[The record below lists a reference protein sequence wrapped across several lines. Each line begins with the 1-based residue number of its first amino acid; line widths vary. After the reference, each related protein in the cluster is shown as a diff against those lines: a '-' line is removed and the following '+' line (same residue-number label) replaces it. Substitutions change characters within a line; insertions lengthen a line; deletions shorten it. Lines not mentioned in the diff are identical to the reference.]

1 MITEAEKVEIEEAAR
16 LSKTS
21 ELSMGAKDLFNL
33 KNVKTCAQTLFKK
46 REHHTRALMLFLILA
61 YELDYFVLKG
71 HWSTSYMFVRKT
83 LKFTMTDYSRFIT
96 IAGIMGL
103 LGQYVVLP
111 YMSTKLLWKDSV
123 IGMIGIFL
131 KWSLRSKLVTAQ
143 ITVNVFVHYFR
154 VYHKCDQLIVLWPCS
169 G

>member
-1 MITEAEKVEIEEAAR
+1 M
-16 LSKTS
+16 SKTKGS
-21 ELSMGAKDLFNL
+21 STGAKNLFSL
-33 KNVKTCAQTLFKK
+33 KNIKTCAQTLFKK
-46 REHHTRALMLFLILA
+46 REHHTRALILLLILA

-111 YMSTKLLWKDSV
+111 YMSTKLLWRDSL
-123 IGMIGIFL
+123 IGMIGIL
-131 KWSLRSKLVTAQ
+131 LWVEHKVNYLGTAQ
-143 ITVNVFVHYFR
+143 TTVNVFNHYFR
-154 VYHKCDQLIVLWPCS
+154 VHHKCDQLILLRPCS

>member
-1 MITEAEKVEIEEAAR
+1 MKPCNAITEAEKVEIEEDAR
-16 LSKTS
+16 LSKTN
-21 ELSMGAKDLFNL
+21 ELSMGAKNLFNL
-33 KNVKTCAQTLFKK
+33 KNVKTCTQTLFKK
-46 REHHTRALMLFLILA
+46 RENHTRALMLLLILA

-111 YMSTKLLWKDSV
+111 YMSTKLLWKDSI

-131 KWSLRSKLVTAQ
+131 
-143 ITVNVFVHYFR
+143 
-154 VYHKCDQLIVLWPCS
+154 
-169 G
+169 

>member
-111 YMSTKLLWKDSV
+111 YMSTKLLWKDST

-131 KWSLRSKLVTAQ
+131 
-143 ITVNVFVHYFR
+143 
-154 VYHKCDQLIVLWPCS
+154 
-169 G
+169 